1 MNQNKIASSFM
12 LLFACACTQG
22 VPVTVEAFEK
32 DAPRI
37 VEALDN
43 LGKVARIDLEISV
56 AEPPDD
62 FPSEFDV
69 DSSFSSLSVDH
80 GEITVYGFQ
89 KLTREDGEFVNGVTS
104 GVRNST
110 AMNPKCTRHVGL
122 GMEDLESAEDLQLAV
137 NLMFGVELGV
147 EGEERP
153 DTALWFYADE
163 AELEYMSLSQ
173 LEAFEKAA
181 DIYSRRCGG

>member
-1 MNQNKIASSFM
+1 MSKEMASSFM

-22 VPVTVEAFEK
+22 VPVTVEAFED

-43 LGKVARIDLEISV
+43 LGRVAEIELNISV

-80 GEITVYGFQ
+80 GEITIYGFE
-89 KLTREDGEFVNGVTS
+89 KLTREDLDFANGATRGVN
-104 GVRNST
+104 NST
-110 AMNPKCTRHVGL
+110 VLYPKCTRYVGL
-122 GMEDLESAEDLQLAV
+122 GMEDLESDEGLQLAV
-137 NLMFGVELGV
+137 NFMFAVALGV

-153 DTALWFYADE
+153 DTALWFYEDE